1 VPALPRTCAT
11 NVDHVFLPGHRIM
24 VQIQSSL
31 FPLYDRNPQTY
42 VENIMYARPD
52 DYRKA
57 TQTIS
62 LGGSSA
68 SAVQLPVVN

>member
-1 VPALPRTCAT
+1 
-11 NVDHVFLPGHRIM
+11 M

-42 VENIMYARPD
+42 VENIMYARPG

-57 TQTIS
+57 TQSIYF
-62 LGGSSA
+62 GGNNA
-68 SAVQLPVVN
+68 SAVQLPVVR